1 MTSRSLAAL
10 TIAILATTAV
20 PASALDLGL
29 VTDIGSVVS
38 VETND
43 LSLELDTPLT
53 VDGSADVD
61 AGNDIRVANA
71 GVSTFANGSAGVEV
85 ETDLDETLDT
95 DDDRLDGLLR
105 LIRSSNW
112 SSGSLAGLTDFDAN
126 AFDIDAWLESDG
138 SVELEQVL
146 EANAGEIADLQ
157 AALEANAAF
166 NAWLETEGTDISAV
180 IALGQTADGEIAI
193 FTY

>member
-71 GVSTFANGSAGVEV
+71 GVSAFADGSAGVEV
-85 ETDLDETLDT
+85 ETDLDETLDI
-95 DDDRLDGLLR
+95 DDDRLDSLLR

-146 EANAGEIADLQ
+146 EANAGEIAELQ

-166 NAWLETEGTDISAV
+166 NAWLEAEGTDVSSV

>member
-43 LSLELDTPLT
+43 LSLELNTPLT

-61 AGNDIRVANA
+61 AGNDFRVANA
-71 GVSTFANGSAGVEV
+71 GVSAFADGSAGVEV
-85 ETDLDETLDT
+85 ETDLDETLDI
-95 DDDRLDGLLR
+95 DDDRLDSLLR

-166 NAWLETEGTDISAV
+166 NAWLEAEGTDISAV
-180 IALGQTADGEIAI
+180 IAFGQTADGEIAI